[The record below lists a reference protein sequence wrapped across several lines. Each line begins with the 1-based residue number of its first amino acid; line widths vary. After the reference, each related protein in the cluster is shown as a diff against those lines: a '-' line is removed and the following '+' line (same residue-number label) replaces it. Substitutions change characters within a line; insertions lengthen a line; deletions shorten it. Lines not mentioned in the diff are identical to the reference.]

1 VIGILLAAGKGS
13 RFAPSGLENKLLQA
27 LGTDCVASAAARN
40 LLAVLPRVVAV
51 VRPGTPVL
59 AQKLRAAGCQVI
71 ECAQAEQG
79 MGASL
84 AYALSQ
90 AAEAQG
96 WVVALADM
104 PWVRPQT
111 IASLAAAIRAG
122 AGIAQPLYRGQRGN
136 PVAFSRRYLPQLQ
149 RLSGDQGAR
158 ALLKTE
164 AVEQIA
170 VDDPGIVRDI
180 DTPADLR
187 DQAPEIGASPPH
199 S

>member
-1 VIGILLAAGKGS
+1 
-13 RFAPSGLENKLLQA
+13 
-27 LGTDCVASAAARN
+27 
-40 LLAVLPRVVAV
+40 
-51 VRPGTPVL
+51 
-59 AQKLRAAGCQVI
+59 
-71 ECAQAEQG
+71 
-79 MGASL
+79 
-84 AYALSQ
+84 
-90 AAEAQG
+90 
-96 WVVALADM
+96 VVALADM